1 MTRSAPATAL
11 VWALFAVAHLLVAV
25 LGWVLPSQPM
35 GDVVLVYLPWSSAA
49 LDGSAIV
56 GITEPWV
63 YPQLALVPMMLAHLP
78 ATVLEAAVGVHGA
91 YLIGWAVLVTICDLL
106 AFAVLVG
113 RGRSHARVMAGGF
126 WAAAIVLLGP
136 VGLYRIDAV
145 VVPLAV
151 MGGLWL
157 ARRPVVGTVL
167 LTVGAWIKVWPGAL
181 ALAAV
186 VALRARRRVA
196 LAAAVTTVLLVL
208 ALLLAGAGGYIFGFL
223 GEQTGRGLQIEAVAA
238 TPFLWM
244 AATGAA
250 SISYSY
256 DILTFQVAA
265 PGVEVTAALLTPLM
279 VLVVAAVVG
288 VGVWSI
294 RAGATWQRLLPPLSL
309 ALVTALI
316 VTNKVGS
323 PQFQTWLLAPVV
335 LWIVYDRA
343 RALTPMLLALVL
355 CALTFAIYPVL
366 YDALLHAQ
374 PLPILVLTVRNV
386 LLLIL
391 FVYSIRAVLR
401 AALDHR

>member
-126 WAAAIVLLGP
+126 WAATIVLLGP

-391 FVYSIRAVLR
+391 FVYSIRAVLH

>member
-113 RGRSHARVMAGGF
+113 RSRSHARVMAGGF

-391 FVYSIRAVLR
+391 FVYSIRAVLH

>member
-1 MTRSAPATAL
+1 M
-11 VWALFAVAHLLVAV
+11 
-25 LGWVLPSQPM
+25 
-35 GDVVLVYLPWSSAA
+35 
-49 LDGSAIV
+49 
-56 GITEPWV
+56 
-63 YPQLALVPMMLAHLP
+63 
-78 ATVLEAAVGVHGA
+78 
-91 YLIGWAVLVTICDLL
+91 
-106 AFAVLVG
+106 
-113 RGRSHARVMAGGF
+113 
-126 WAAAIVLLGP
+126 
-136 VGLYRIDAV
+136 
-145 VVPLAV
+145 
-151 MGGLWL
+151 
-157 ARRPVVGTVL
+157 
-167 LTVGAWIKVWPGAL
+167 
-181 ALAAV
+181 
-186 VALRARRRVA
+186 
-196 LAAAVTTVLLVL
+196 AAAVTTVLLVL

-391 FVYSIRAVLR
+391 FVYSIRAVLH